1 MSMPGKYDKTL
12 LEFIKERMGGV
23 GTRNANFIAKDVTR
37 INGLLASVYH
47 KISIIAIN
55 CNTITNDHLSIDKY
69 RIRVVRNSWKHNPRI
84 AKINFNT
91 KIEI

>member
-1 MSMPGKYDKTL
+1 MPGKYDKTL
-12 LEFIKERMGGV
+12 LEFIKGRMGGV
-23 GTRNANFIAKDVTR
+23 GARNANFIAKDVTR

-69 RIRVVRNSWKHNPRI
+69 RIGVVRNSRGNTTHVSL
-84 AKINFNT
+84 KINFNT